1 MMAFSSVLHGL
12 RKVMLVC
19 DPHRREVIVA
29 KRFVR
34 WMLKKDAV
42 LRPTARQALS
52 HPFIT
57 SSVAELKMLYD
68 EMVMS
73 TWMASGK
80 TAVVVPDKEVEDE
93 LCAGERE
100 AMVGNDIQDALRE
113 IEGNTLE
120 SREKKRQYV
129 DGKENDPQDNGDE
142 EQLVKK
148 RKLDAD

>member
-1 MMAFSSVLHGL
+1 MMAFSSVLHGI
-12 RKVMLVC
+12 RKVRLVC
-19 DPHRREVIVA
+19 DPRRREVIVA

-52 HPFIT
+52 HLFIT
-57 SSVAELKMLYD
+57 SSAAELKRLYD

-73 TWMASGK
+73 MWMGSGK
-80 TAVVVPDKEVEDE
+80 GAVVVPDKEVEDE

-100 AMVGNDIQDALRE
+100 GMVGNDIQDALTE

-120 SREKKRQYV
+120 SRERKRQYM
-129 DGKENDPQDNGDE
+129 DGKENDSQDNGDE
-142 EQLVKK
+142 EKLVKK

>member
-12 RKVMLVC
+12 RKVILVC
-19 DPHRREVIVA
+19 DPRRREVIVA

-57 SSVAELKMLYD
+57 SSAAELKMLYD

-73 TWMASGK
+73 TWVARGK
-80 TAVVVPDKEVEDE
+80 TVVVASDGEVEDE
-93 LCAGERE
+93 LCAGARVG
-100 AMVGNDIQDALRE
+100 MVGNDIQDALTD

-120 SREKKRQYV
+120 SRERKRQFV
-129 DGKENDPQDNGDE
+129 DGKENDPQDNEDE

-148 RKLDAD
+148 RKLVAD